1 MYNRHIGELAGSFIC
16 IITTIHNTIPAIVDP
31 LPPPPDAFSTELF
44 LGNTSLVS
52 LAALSLVEAAAGA
65 GSGAGQLYLVHTP
78 GSLHLLPQ
86 TLALSRA
93 LVTAGVLF
101 KQQVHNYI

>member
-1 MYNRHIGELAGSFIC
+1 MG
-16 IITTIHNTIPAIVDP
+16 
-31 LPPPPDAFSTELF
+31 
-44 LGNTSLVS
+44 
-52 LAALSLVEAAAGA
+52 
-65 GSGAGQLYLVHTP
+65 HTP

-101 KQQVHNYI
+101 KQQIYLERTMEVAAMKHMYKSMDNYLENCFGPFEDHFRDDYFLASLDLK